1 MILLQTIMD
10 YPEANPKRVLSLALK
25 RTRMH
30 ERSVVYQ
37 AYITDMLKAI
47 GAKKGISVALRWHE
61 LAYGEEPEEI
71 QPQPEEVKAKILAE
85 YSRIGGRK

>member
-30 ERSVVYQ
+30 ERGVVYQ
-37 AYITDMLKAI
+37 AYITDILKAI
-47 GAKKGISVALRWHE
+47 GAKKGVSVALRWHE

-71 QPQPEEVKAKILAE
+71 QPEEVKSKILAE